1 MLPPSRH
8 QRTNARRF
16 HVLNVTFRPISSERR
31 QHTSGRTDSH
41 ETIKPF
47 SWKEADLKSGE
58 NIRHLLRSKLAK
70 MVFAEVDVAEAI
82 IFVTH
87 KGSNLKKVLLRIKI
101 SSILQLL

>member
-1 MLPPSRH
+1 
-8 QRTNARRF
+8 
-16 HVLNVTFRPISSERR
+16 
-31 QHTSGRTDSH
+31 
-41 ETIKPF
+41 
-47 SWKEADLKSGE
+47 
-58 NIRHLLRSKLAK
+58 